1 MEQAPLMTRWAAL
14 VDTNNPLPEYPRPQ
28 MVRADWMNLNGIWQF
43 QPGTAND
50 PAPIGETLSNQILVP
65 YPMESALSG
74 VMKYYEF
81 SWYRRMFTVP
91 SSWNGKRIILHLDAV
106 NWQATVY
113 VNGQEVG
120 VHQGGYGPF
129 SYDITSCLNGGTNEL
144 ILKILSPEDNG
155 SEPRGKQTLHPAG
168 IMYTSS
174 SGIWQPVWLEPV
186 DTSGINDLKIVP
198 DVDNSQLQL
207 TVNCYD
213 PAGVTVAVTVLSNSV
228 PISTMAGN
236 AETQM
241 DIPVPDPNLW
251 SPDNPFLYNLQIST
265 IHNGITNDSV
275 TSYFGMRKI
284 SIAAVN
290 GVPQMLLN
298 NQPYF
303 ETGTLDQGFWPDG
316 IYTAPTDEALEYDL
330 QMEKAMGFNM
340 VRKHI
345 KVERQRWYYWAD
357 KLGLLVWQDMPSCNS
372 YTGNPNPPPVDAL
385 DFIAELTAM
394 VTNHWNSPSIIMWDI
409 FNEGQGEA
417 GNRNGVGQT
426 NTAYLVN
433 LVKTLDVSRLV
444 NQASGGRYFG
454 AGDVFDAHHYPN
466 PGHPSSRTQAPVDGE
481 YGGIGYL
488 IAGHLWN
495 SAHAGIG
502 YSKAK
507 NANAIATGFDS
518 FADDLVAY
526 KSDKGL
532 NGAVYTQI
540 TDVENECNGLMTY
553 DRFLKQDASLIRAS
567 NQKSIMGHMVLP
579 SSKNSGR
586 AWLYTTNAPAKNW
599 YAVNFD
605 ASSWNYGK
613 AGFGTTG
620 TAGAVVRTK
629 WKTSDIWIR
638 QTFSPGPLTSQD
650 IANLVFYLYHD
661 EDCQIYINGVFAGSM
676 TGYETSY
683 ITMAINSAGRLALIP
698 SGTNVIAVHCDNTV
712 GGQDI
717 DVGILEK

>member
-1 MEQAPLMTRWAAL
+1 MTRWTAL

-43 QPGTAND
+43 QPGTIND
-50 PAPIGETLSNQILVP
+50 AAPIGETLCNQILVP

-74 VMKYYEF
+74 VMKYYEY
-81 SWYRRMFTVP
+81 SWYRRMFSVP

-106 NWQATVY
+106 DWQATVY

-120 VHQGGYGPF
+120 VHQGGYDPF

-144 ILKILSPEDNG
+144 ILKIYSPEDNG
-155 SEPRGKQTLHPAG
+155 GEPRGKQTLHPAG

-186 DTSGINDLKIVP
+186 DTSGISGLKIVP

-207 TVNCYD
+207 MVNCYN
-213 PAGVTVAVTVLSNSV
+213 PAGVTVAVTVLSNGV
-228 PISTMAGN
+228 PVSTMAGN

-241 DIPVPDPNLW
+241 NIPVPNPNLW

-265 IHNGITNDSV
+265 IHNGMTNDSIM
-275 TSYFGMRKI
+275 SYFGMRKI

-290 GVPQMLLN
+290 GVPQMFLN
-298 NQPYF
+298 SHPYF

-316 IYTAPTDEALEYDL
+316 IYTAPTDEALKYDL

-372 YTGNPNPPPVDAL
+372 YTRNPNPPSVDAL

-417 GNRNGVGQT
+417 GNGNGASQT

-444 NQASGGRYFG
+444 NQASGGGYFG

-466 PGHPSSRTQAPVDGE
+466 PAHPFSRTQAPVDGE

-488 IAGHLWN
+488 IVGHLWN
-495 SAHAGIG
+495 PARAGIG

-507 NANAIATGFDS
+507 NANAIATRFDS
-518 FADDLVAY
+518 FADDLAEY
-526 KSDKGL
+526 KSDNGL

-553 DRFLKQDASLIRAS
+553 DRVLKQDASLIRAS
-567 NQKSIMGHMVLP
+567 NQKSITGHIVLP
-579 SSKNSGR
+579 CSKYSGR
-586 AWLYTTNAPAKNW
+586 VWLYTTNTPTKNW
-599 YAVNFD
+599 YTVQFD
-605 ASSWNYGK
+605 ASSWNSGK
-613 AGFGTTG
+613 AGFGTAG
-620 TAGAVVRTK
+620 TPGAVVRTP

-638 QTFSPGPLTSQD
+638 QTFSLGPLTPQD

-661 EDCQIYINGVFAGSM
+661 EDCQIYVNGVFAGST
-676 TGYETSY
+676 TGYEV
-683 ITMAINSAGRLALIP
+683 L
-698 SGTNVIAVHCDNTV
+698 C
-712 GGQDI
+712 
-717 DVGILEK
+717 